1 MTNSTI
7 NEALVTLTSTL
18 NLCPAR
24 IWSITRGISGQEANL
39 PFLVLPKTY
48 DGSIVQ
54 HTGHDR
60 CSFDYCEASNLD
72 FTSVQQ
78 RHEPTHCL
86 NESCTALHLFPQK
99 AVKSALETGQHAV
112 WKLGGEHI
120 LPHPQPYMAVSHVWA
135 DGTGTGPMT
144 ERRGVNKCLYEFFCS
159 LAQRYNC
166 LGVWWDAISIP
177 DDSDRPAR
185 AQALRRMHEI
195 YEDARFTLVHDCY
208 LRQWCWSDADAASFA
223 IIMSPWFSRG
233 WTALELACSRRVRII
248 FANNVVKDLDTDI
261 TSQSNGIAC
270 SLIQSLRERRVFTLD
285 DLLSVIGSRYT
296 SWPRDRATIAALLT
310 RTKLKDNMSIQET
323 YQEVLKN
330 IGEVFQ
336 GHLFHN
342 LPTMTGAFGWCP
354 ARVEDIPP
362 SPSPFV
368 LKVAP
373 DGAVTGRWK
382 ILLDQ
387 DMFDTDKYRWAG
399 MHPLIAVQLRA
410 TLEKAQQN
418 PSAYMLLVE
427 PMDGITRRVLIVQAQ
442 PTTNRF
448 LGTLYLEKPKYY
460 SFSPIKMI
468 TIGGTGQADDIPS
481 VNSDKTGAMSDLG
494 PQLLHAAMNEDEA
507 KLQEL
512 IDTGEDIINFRDDR
526 TWTALHYACWRENV
540 QIVEILLRSGADG
553 TLTDSLGQRAIHL
566 AAERGN
572 ERLVQMLLTGN
583 LRATCNDGQTVLHR
597 AAAGGC
603 VPIVSWILDKCDTA
617 ALDSKQRTAM
627 DLARDLGYPEVATM
641 IFKRSGLM
649 SSMEGLESMPCLTL
663 PSNPIMSLHYV
674 VVTGNFADTKKLLEQ
689 GADANC
695 EDEARQQP
703 LDYAVGK
710 GDVNVVKLLLEHG
723 AMPDNI
729 DRQNCSSRLSHAA
742 EYGNEEVVQ
751 TLLKYGARADQ
762 TDRSGRTPLFYAARK
777 GHERVA
783 AILQHQENVRVD
795 SQDEIYGQTPLSWA
809 AAGGHAAV
817 VKLLISSGAN
827 PDAGDNHGRTAL
839 SWAAERGHVG
849 VLSLLIEH
857 GADTNSTDNNR
868 RTPLSWAAECAD
880 ERVGRVLIDNGAVV
894 ESRDAFGRTPLMYAA
909 LNTADRSAR
918 WIQILL

>member
-1 MTNSTI
+1 MANTTI

-24 IWSITRGISGQEANL
+24 IWSITRGIRGQEANL
-39 PFLVLPKTY
+39 PSLILPKTY
-48 DGSIVQ
+48 DGSIVR

-60 CSFDYCEASNLD
+60 CSFDHCEASNLD

-86 NESCTALHLFPQK
+86 NESCTTLHLFPQK

-112 WKLGGEHI
+112 WRLGGEHI
-120 LPHPQPYMAVSHVWA
+120 LPHPQPFMAVSHVWA
-135 DGTGTGPMT
+135 DGTGTGPT
-144 ERRGVNKCLYEFFCS
+144 PERRGVNKCLYEFFCN

-177 DDSDRPAR
+177 DDSDKPAR
-185 AQALRRMHEI
+185 ARALRRMHEI
-195 YEDARFTLVHDCY
+195 YEDARFTFVHDCY
-208 LRQWCWSDADAASFA
+208 LRQWCWSDADAACFA

-233 WTALELACSRRVRII
+233 WTALELACSRRVRIM

-261 TSQSNGIAC
+261 VDQSSGVAC
-270 SLIQSLRERRVFTLD
+270 SLIRNLRERRVFTLD

-310 RTKLKDNMSIQET
+310 RTDLRDNMSTQET
-323 YQEVLKN
+323 YQEVLKS
-330 IGEVFQ
+330 IGEVSQ

-342 LPTMTGAFGWCP
+342 LPTMAGAFGWCP

-368 LKVAP
+368 LSVAP

-382 ILLDQ
+382 TLLDH
-387 DMFDTDKYRWAG
+387 DMFDTDKYRWTG

-427 PMDGITRRVLIVQAQ
+427 PMDGITRRVLIVEAQ
-442 PTTNRF
+442 STNRF
-448 LGTLYLEKPKYY
+448 LGTLYLEKPEYY
-460 SFSPIKMI
+460 SFSPIEMI
-468 TIGGTGQADDIPS
+468 TIGGTGQADNIPS
-481 VNSDKTGAMSDLG
+481 VNSNRTGAASG
-494 PQLLHAAMNEDEA
+494 FGSQLLYAAVNEDEG

-512 IDTGEDIINFRDDR
+512 IDAGEDINFRDHR

-540 QIVEILLRSGADG
+540 EIVSILLRSGADG
-553 TLTDSLGQRAIHL
+553 SLTDSLGQRAIHL

-572 ERLVQMLLTGN
+572 EQLVQMLLTGN
-583 LRATCNDGQTVLHR
+583 LRATCNDGHTVLHR

-603 VPIVSWILDKCDTA
+603 VPIVSWILDKCDTS

-627 DLARDLGYPEVATM
+627 DLARDLGYAAAARM

-649 SSMEGLESMPCLTL
+649 SVEGFESMPWLTF
-663 PSNPIMSLHYV
+663 PSNPITSLHYV
-674 VVTGNFADTKKLLEQ
+674 AGTGNLTDTKKLLEQ
-689 GADANC
+689 GADVNC
-695 EDEARQQP
+695 RDEENQEP

-710 GDVNVVKLLLEHG
+710 GDINVVKLLLKHG
-723 AMPDNI
+723 AHPDGI
-729 DRQNCSSRLSHAA
+729 DERNCQSRLSHAA
-742 EYGNEEVVQ
+742 EYGHKEVVR
-751 TLLKYGARADQ
+751 TLLQYGARADS
-762 TDRSGRTPLFYAARK
+762 TDRSGRTPLFYAAIK
-777 GHERVA
+777 GHEEIV
-783 AILQHQENVRVD
+783 AILQHEENVRID
-795 SQDEIYGQTPLSWA
+795 SKDEIYGQTPLSWA
-809 AAGGHAAV
+809 AEGGHTAV

-827 PDAGDNHGRTAL
+827 PDASDNHGRTAL
-839 SWAAERGHVG
+839 SWAAERAHVD
-849 VLSLLIEH
+849 VLRLLIEN
-857 GADTNSTDNNR
+857 GANTNSTDNHG
-868 RTPLSWAAECAD
+868 RTPLSWAAECGD
-880 ERVGRVLIDNGAVV
+880 ERAGRVLIENGAVV
-894 ESRDAFGRTPLMYAA
+894 ESRDVFGRTPLMYAA
-909 LNTADRSAR
+909 LNTADRAAGLV
-918 WIQILL
+918 QILS